1 MSNSTTVATLN
12 TSSNKEF
19 KTNFTLPSDVLATI
33 SSSIQIEVAYAII
46 GCIGVV
52 GNFLVAFVLFSVPS
66 LRKKLTNVFIINQSV
81 IDLLVSIFLIA
92 TYNVDSNVPWDDFR
106 GELLCKLW
114 QTKLFLWG
122 LLVSSTFN
130 LVALTVERWLEVVHP
145 IWHKVSFSRN
155 KAIVGIV
162 FIWIFGPAWNVS
174 YMIVTSIV
182 VDGQCAIYSNWP
194 SPIFRKTFGVIM
206 VFLQFLIPLCILV
219 FCYTAI
225 ALALHR
231 RIKDDVL
238 RTKQGK
244 ESNFSRG
251 RRNTIKT
258 LALVALCFV
267 LCWSWNQIYFLMMNL
282 GFPEDYESNFYHFTV
297 IAVFLNSCVNP
308 IIYSLKYEP
317 FKKAARGLFCKCM
330 PRLGENKVSDGES
343 ITGTATNNPYVV
355 S

>member
-12 TSSNKEF
+12 TSSNQKLDS
-19 KTNFTLPSDVLATI
+19 TISSDVSATI
-33 SSSIQIEVAYAII
+33 SSSIQVEVAYAII

-81 IDLLVSIFLIA
+81 IDLFVSIFLIA

-106 GELLCKLW
+106 GQLLCKFW
-114 QTKLFLWG
+114 QSKLFLWG
-122 LLVSSTFN
+122 FLVSSTYN

-155 KAIVGIV
+155 KATVGIV
-162 FIWIFGPAWNVS
+162 FIWIFGPAWNAS
-174 YMIVTSIV
+174 YMIVSSIV
-182 VDGQCAIYSNWP
+182 IDGQCAIYSYWP
-194 SPIFRKTFGVIM
+194 SPTVRKMFGVIT
-206 VFLQFLIPLCILV
+206 VTLQFLIPLCILV
-219 FCYTAI
+219 FCYGAI
-225 ALALHR
+225 VLALHR

-238 RTKQGK
+238 GIKQGK
-244 ESNFSRG
+244 ESNLARG

-267 LCWSWNQIYFLMMNL
+267 LCWSWNQMYYLMMNL

-308 IIYSLKYEP
+308 IIYSLKYDP
-317 FKKAARGLFCKCM
+317 FKKAARGLFRKCM
-330 PRLGENKVSDGES
+330 PRLGENKVTDTTMSTS
-343 ITGTATNNPYVV
+343 HTATINHM
-355 S
+355 